1 MPPRFPIAQKVG
13 TEPGYHHAES
23 LSLPRYIPP
32 RNSFRFR
39 LSISP
44 SSLSTNSLHCPQTF
58 LARGKGPLPNSDLSN
73 PILLGPIHSI
83 PGRKPI
89 FSSSLFP
96 LPLRF
101 LNRVPRSR
109 KSPRFPYSLFKVPLP
124 LPRILMRIQK
134 SDGGREL
141 FKRSD
146 G

>member
-1 MPPRFPIAQKVG
+1 MNAKQAKCPHDFPSTKKLALNPDIITQK
-13 TEPGYHHAES
+13 PFS
-23 LSLPRYIPP
+23 FPRYIPP

-39 LSISP
+39 LSVSSS

-109 KSPRFPYSLFKVPLP
+109 KGPRFPYSLFKVPLP
-124 LPRILMRIQK
+124 PSENLDEDSEI
-134 SDGGREL
+134 
-141 FKRSD
+141 
-146 G
+146 